1 MVYYKYEFNAKE
13 DSNGEIEEEQKR
25 CKTYRKCQMYLKG
38 RAWWNGK
45 KWYNNTFYFQR
56 HTLNRLIL
64 DSRTQIAW
72 K

>member
-45 KWYNNTFYFQR
+45 KNDITIHFTFKD
-56 HTLNRLIL
+56 TL
-64 DSRTQIAW
+64 
-72 K
+72 

>member
-45 KWYNNTFYFQR
+45 KM
-56 HTLNRLIL
+56 I
-64 DSRTQIAW
+64 
-72 K
+72 